1 MGTGDRVTDV
11 PLDAHPRAA
20 LTRRLTRAV
29 VPSLFLVA
37 VAWWLG
43 ALWDVSWLGPAS
55 IVVLVLAVPL
65 ALDRYRSLGHRLD
78 ARFLVSRQ
86 GSLLRATTALQRDG
100 VIGWRIR
107 QSWFQRRAGVVTLD
121 ATTAAGQGAY
131 TVLDVDP
138 ARAAELVAEI
148 TPDAVAAFRGQAPT
162 GRR

>member
-1 MGTGDRVTDV
+1 M
-11 PLDAHPRAA
+11 
-20 LTRRLTRAV
+20 
-29 VPSLFLVA
+29 
-37 VAWWLG
+37 AWWLD
-43 ALWDVSWLGPAS
+43 ALWDVSWLGPVSLA
-55 IVVLVLAVPL
+55 LPVLAVPL

-86 GSLLRATTALQRDG
+86 GSLLRATTALERDG

-138 ARAAELVAEI
+138 ATAAALVAEV
-148 TPDAVAAFRGQAPT
+148 TPAAVAPFRP
-162 GRR
+162 